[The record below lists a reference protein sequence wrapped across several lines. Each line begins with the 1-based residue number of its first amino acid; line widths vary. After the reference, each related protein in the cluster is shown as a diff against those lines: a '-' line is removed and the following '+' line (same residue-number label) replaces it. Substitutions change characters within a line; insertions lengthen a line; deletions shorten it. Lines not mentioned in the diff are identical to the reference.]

1 MSVSPRQIPIFL
13 HMCHYE
19 SEKIV
24 CKNAS
29 RISFLYILRTD
40 DSGDPCI
47 ANHSFANRAWG
58 AFSHFNETAVFFVF
72 FPCKIECSP
81 ENAVPGC
88 RQHRVLLCMNR
99 RAISIVPG
107 IVLDIYSGA
116 CFINVA
122 AVWFTSGSSVIS
134 CSDDFVIFYDNAAV
148 LTFKTG
154 AAG

>member
-1 MSVSPRQIPIFL
+1 M
-13 HMCHYE
+13 
-19 SEKIV
+19 
-24 CKNAS
+24 
-29 RISFLYILRTD
+29 RTD

-58 AFSHFNETAVFFVF
+58 AFSHFNETAAFFVF
-72 FPCKIECSP
+72 FPCKIECSS
-81 ENAVPGC
+81 EHAVPGR

-122 AVWFTSGSSVIS
+122 AVWFTSGSPVIS
-134 CSDDFVIFYDNAAV
+134 GRDDLIIFHNDAAI
-148 LTFKTG
+148 LPFETG
-154 AAG
+154 AAGLNTLCNIDIIAILRDAFHGFLS